1 MNTIMN
7 NLKNKVWIF
16 LICILAGISSCE
28 LDDIQDPNNPS
39 VGSLE
44 TNATISELQ
53 NLLDGIQA
61 AMRNEYGIY
70 FDGVSVIG
78 REVYRFSGSDPRYT
92 GELLGASTGILD
104 AGAFYTQNTYNA
116 RYRVIKNCNI
126 LITAVKNTKAA
137 LSDEQRKALNG
148 LAKTIKAH
156 ELLMAFN
163 QQFDNGIRVQVENP
177 DNLGPFL
184 DKTASLNAIAAL
196 LDEAS
201 GDLKSG
207 GAAFALKLG
216 KGYAGFDNPSSFL
229 KFNRALSA
237 RVNAYREN
245 WDGVNSSL
253 LESFISE
260 NGDFKSGVYYI
271 FSKSG
276 GDILNE
282 VFYPL
287 NVSGEV
293 RLAHPSLIADAEA
306 NDARISKV
314 KKRNAPTTSNGL
326 TSEYDFALYQTNTDP
341 IPIIRNEELIL
352 LEAEYYIQKGLTVEA
367 VRTLNIIRNAA
378 GLPNYSGASDKDGL
392 IRELLKQRRYSLYGE
407 GHRWI
412 DMRRYDKLSELPI
425 DRAGDDV
432 WLKFPRPANEN

>member
-1 MNTIMN
+1 MKTIVN
-7 NLKNKVWIF
+7 YIKNRIWSL
-16 LICILAGISSCE
+16 LICLLVVISGCE

-39 VGSLE
+39 IGSIE

-92 GELLGASTGILD
+92 GELMGASSGILD

-126 LITAVKNTKAA
+126 LLTAVKNTKAA

-163 QQFDNGIRVQVENP
+163 QQYDNGIRVQVEDP

-184 DKTASLNAIAAL
+184 DKAASLNAIAAL

-201 GDLKSG
+201 ADLKLG
-207 GAAFALKLG
+207 GVAFALKLG
-216 KGYAGFDNPSSFL
+216 KGFTGFDNPATFL

-245 WDGVNSSL
+245 WDGVNASL
-253 LESFISE
+253 LESFINE
-260 NGDFKSGVYYI
+260 NGDFKTGVYYI

-287 NVSGEV
+287 NASGEV
-293 RLAHPSLIADAEA
+293 RLAHPNFIADSDA
-306 NDARISKV
+306 NDSRVNKA
-314 KKRNAPTTSNGL
+314 KKRTAPTTSNGL
-326 TSEYDFALYQTNTDP
+326 TSEFDFALYTTNTDP
-341 IPIIRNEELIL
+341 IPIIRNEELVL
-352 LEAEYYIQKGLTVEA
+352 LQAEYYIQKGLTIDA
-367 VRTLNIIRNAA
+367 VRSLNIIRNAA
-378 GLPNYSGASDKDGL
+378 GLADYSGASDKDGL

-412 DMRRYDKLSELPI
+412 DMRRYNKLAELPI

-432 WLKFPRPANEN
+432 WTQFPRPANEN